1 MGNKTITEINH
12 KEKIKI
18 STQKQSDRNE
28 TKSIHRVEGNKKIMK
43 YNKI

>member
-1 MGNKTITEINH
+1 MGNKAITEINH

-28 TKSIHRVEGNKKIMK
+28 TKSIHRVEGNKKNYEI
-43 YNKI
+43 